1 MFSNLHSSRMI
12 RRFSLLLFGGEFHY
26 AFIHLFHFIICVRI
40 VEVKFKVTLIRLRVG
55 VLFLILIVYFLHFS
69 IFLLLF
75 FEAALLLV
83 PMSGSGNLRLKYLI
97 AF

>member
-1 MFSNLHSSRMI
+1 MHSFVYS
-12 RRFSLLLFGGEFHY
+12 
-26 AFIHLFHFIICVRI
+26 FIICVRI

-75 FEAALLLV
+75 FKGALLLV
-83 PMSGSGNLRLKYLI
+83 PMSGSGNLRLKYRI
-97 AF
+97 AY